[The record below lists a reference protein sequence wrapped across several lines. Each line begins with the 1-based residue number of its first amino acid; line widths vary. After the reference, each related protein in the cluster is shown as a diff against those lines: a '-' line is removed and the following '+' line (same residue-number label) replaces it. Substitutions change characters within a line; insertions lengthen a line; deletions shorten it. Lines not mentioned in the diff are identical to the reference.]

1 MPPAMPFAGVVR
13 TAMTR
18 WMLLIAICFM
28 QVAGPKA
35 GASTVGNLSVREC
48 VVLLHGLARVS
59 NSMGELEEK
68 LARAGYFAVNISY
81 PSRSFAIDILA
92 TDAVGRGISS
102 CRDHNTPVIHFV
114 THSLG
119 GILLRY
125 FQQHFGIPELGRVVM
140 LGPPNQGSP
149 LVDNLLP
156 IPGFG
161 FITGPTGSALGTQ
174 SEVLAELDP
183 VNFDLGVIAG
193 TSNINPLNFLFFSE
207 PNDTIVSVDSTKVD
221 GMRAHIVLPVTH
233 TFMMRNDAVIDHTIH
248 YLKTGAFMP
257 LPAE

>member
-1 MPPAMPFAGVVR
+1 
-13 TAMTR
+13 MTR
-18 WMLLIAICFM
+18 WIVLLLVCCM
-28 QVAGPKA
+28 QAVVSKA
-35 GASTVGNLSVREC
+35 DTGTSENSAARDC

-59 NSMGELEEK
+59 DSMGELEEK

-81 PSRSFAIDILA
+81 PSRSYSIDILSA
-92 TDAVGRGISS
+92 DAVGRGLGS
-102 CRDHNTPVIHFV
+102 CREHKAPVIHFV

-125 FQQHFGIPELGRVVM
+125 FQQHYGIAELGRVVM

-149 LVDNLLP
+149 IVDKLSP
-156 IPGFG
+156 VPGFG
-161 FITGPTGSALGTQ
+161 FITGPTGSMLDTQ
-174 SEVLAELDP
+174 SEVLAGLGP

-207 PNDTIVSVDSTKVD
+207 PNDTIVSVDSTKVG

-233 TFMMRNDAVIDHTIH
+233 TFMMRNDTVIDHTIH

-257 LPAE
+257 LSSE

>member
-1 MPPAMPFAGVVR
+1 MPFAGVVR
-13 TAMTR
+13 AAMTR
-18 WMLLIAICFM
+18 WIGLMLICFM
-28 QVAGPKA
+28 QTVASMADTGVAGNSA
-35 GASTVGNLSVREC
+35 ARDC

-59 NSMGELEEK
+59 DSLGELEEK
-68 LARAGYFAVNISY
+68 LARAGYFAVNINY
-81 PSRSFAIDILA
+81 PSRSYSIDILSA
-92 TDAVGRGISS
+92 DAVGRGIGS
-102 CRDHNTPVIHFV
+102 CRDHDAPVIHFV

-125 FQQHFGIPELGRVVM
+125 FQQHYGIAELGRVVM

-149 LVDNLLP
+149 LVDKLLP
-156 IPGFG
+156 VPGFG
-161 FITGPTGSALGTQ
+161 FITGPTGSVLDTQ
-174 SEVLAELDP
+174 SEVLAELGP

-207 PNDTIVSVDSTKVD
+207 PNDTIVSVDSTKVN

-233 TFMMRNDAVIDHTIH
+233 TFMMRNDIVIDHTIH

-257 LPAE
+257 LTSE